1 LRSCSYPSVLRRRR
15 STSYGNLGSFCFQV
29 CLSEIRLRDGM
40 VDVLLRERSWAGSD
54 FRPEDSL
61 FALGIRLGVILF
73 FFILIILIIVLV
85 GISTPCISSWIT
97 NRRVVLGR
105 RNDPVE

>member
-1 LRSCSYPSVLRRRR
+1 
-15 STSYGNLGSFCFQV
+15 
-29 CLSEIRLRDGM
+29 M
-40 VDVLLRERSWAGSD
+40 VDVLLREWSWTGSD
-54 FRPEDSL
+54 LRPEDSL
-61 FALGIRLGVILF
+61 FALGIHLGVMLF
-73 FFILIILIIVLV
+73 FFILMTLIDLV